1 MHQQQTARDGAI
13 YQLNIHGE
21 LLTKICKSSHLR
33 MLNGRFL
40 GDSLGFY
47 TFFNSNGKRTVDY
60 MLASFTLYH
69 KIVYFNVDTPNE
81 LSDHCIIS
89 TGLNLEK
96 SGLKH
101 QKDLDENCN
110 HIGGN
115 FLWSEDCKDK
125 YVQALLEPKSATS
138 IISLYTDLDDENNLD
153 IDSLVEKLTTI
164 YTETGFKTEIKREL

>member
-1 MHQQQTARDGAI
+1 
-13 YQLNIHGE
+13 
-21 LLTKICKSSHLR
+21 

-47 TFFNSNGKRTVDY
+47 GKTTVDY
-60 MLASFTLYH
+60 ILASNILYH
-69 KIVYFNVDTPNE
+69 KIIYFNVDTTNE

-89 TGLNLEK
+89 TGLSLEK

-115 FLWSEDCKDK
+115 F
-125 YVQALLEPKSATS
+125 
-138 IISLYTDLDDENNLD
+138 
-153 IDSLVEKLTTI
+153 
-164 YTETGFKTEIKREL
+164 F